1 MNGVRTRRS
10 FRMQLASSPE
20 KIFPLLCPTCEYDW
34 IDTWKCRMIYSDS
47 GHAELDCVFKT
58 DFPSDGPLAKMLNPY
73 LSTGQ
78 MRRHG

>member
-1 MNGVRTRRS
+1 
-10 FRMQLASSPE
+10 
-20 KIFPLLCPTCEYDW
+20 
-34 IDTWKCRMIYSDS
+34 MIYSDS